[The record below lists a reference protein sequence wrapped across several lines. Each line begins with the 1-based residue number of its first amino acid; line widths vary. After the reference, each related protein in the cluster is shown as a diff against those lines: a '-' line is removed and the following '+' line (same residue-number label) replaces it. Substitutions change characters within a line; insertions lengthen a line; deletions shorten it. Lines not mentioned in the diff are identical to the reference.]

1 MPGASSLGASLP
13 VTFQGGRLAP
23 VRTKPRLKL
32 RPFLA
37 APTAPPASV
46 DWYSRVEAW
55 PLYGNDQIGDC
66 TAAMVAHNL
75 QNTST
80 YGDGK
85 TVTVPEDDV
94 IAAYSRVSGYRPGHP
109 DTDRGAVLQDVYADW
124 RKNGMAGH
132 RALAFAE
139 VEPSDAAE
147 VKMAINT
154 FGAVGVG
161 MVVTETMMNDFNTGR
176 GWSRT
181 GGRSLG
187 GHAVVAVGYDAGGLD
202 IVTWGEVIRMSWGV
216 WRRTVDEAWIAVVPE
231 WINDVSN
238 VSPLGVDLYGLGEA
252 MAALTGD
259 ANPFRPD
266 PAPRPVPPG
275 PVPRPDAADVALAAS
290 MKTWLAARD
299 L

>member
-1 MPGASSLGASLP
+1 MGARLP

-32 RPFLA
+32 RPFLT
-37 APTAPPASV
+37 APPSPPASV
-46 DWYSRVEAW
+46 DWFSKVTDW
-55 PLYGNDQIGDC
+55 PMYLNSEIGDC

-75 QNTST
+75 QNTSA
-80 YGDGK
+80 YGDGE
-85 TVTVPEDDV
+85 TVTVTDDDV
-94 IAAYSRVSGYRPGHP
+94 VAAYSRVSGYRPGHP
-109 DTDRGAVLQDVYADW
+109 ETDRGAVLQDVYADW
-124 RKNGMAGH
+124 RKNGMAG
-132 RALAFAE
+132 RKALAFAE

-147 VKMAINT
+147 VKTAIST

-161 MVVTETMMNDFNTGR
+161 MVVTEVMMTDFNTGR
-176 GWSRT
+176 GWARV

-187 GHAVVAVGYDAGGLD
+187 GHAVVAVGYDQDGLD
-202 IVTWGEVIRMSWGV
+202 IVTWGQVIRMSWGV
-216 WRRTVDEAWIAVVPE
+216 WRRTVDEAWIAVLPE
-231 WINDVSN
+231 WINDTTN
-238 VSPLGVDLYGLGEA
+238 LSPLGVDLYGLGEA
-252 MAALTGD
+252 MSALTGD

-275 PVPRPDAADVALAAS
+275 PVPRPDAADVALAHS